1 MEFPLDWNV
10 SEAAEFDTAA
20 PSSPGAV
27 SVELF
32 AQLRNT
38 GRILDG
44 FRFAIDGAAPLEVNA
59 DLYQLIPVDDCR
71 SLRFF
76 QQSWPRDIALRR
88 NMVSSSWTS
97 LTDVVSSNNAD
108 ILDDSGAGI
117 SPAAFLRILGQ
128 LPSSGPVNA
137 STRWA
142 IVIGADG
149 HLKLQLQALPLVASY
164 LNNRATFRRYI
175 LIELIRSSFHKSASH
190 VSLSGSNPTF
200 DLFNLM
206 STY

>member
-44 FRFAIDGAAPLEVNA
+44 FRFAIDGASPLEVNV

-97 LTDVVSSNNAD
+97 LTDIVSSNNAD

-175 LIELIRSSFHKSASH
+175 LIELIRSSIHKSASSR
-190 VSLSGSNPTF
+190 VLTRVKPVFWICSI
-200 DLFNLM
+200 
-206 STY
+206 

>member
-10 SEAAEFDTAA
+10 SEAAEFDVAI

-44 FRFAIDGAAPLEVNA
+44 FRFAIDGASPLEVNV

-76 QQSWPRDIALRR
+76 QQSWRRDVMLRR
-88 NMVSSSWTS
+88 NMVTSTWTS
-97 LTDVVSSNNAD
+97 LTDTVSSNNAD
-108 ILDDSGAGI
+108 ILDDSSAGI

-128 LPSSGPVNA
+128 LLSSGPVNA

-149 HLKLQLQALPLVASY
+149 LLKLQLQALPLVASY

-175 LIELIRSSFHKSASH
+175 LFSFEFKRSVHLKA
-190 VSLSGSNPTF
+190 
-200 DLFNLM
+200 LFLTKDFI
-206 STY
+206 SD